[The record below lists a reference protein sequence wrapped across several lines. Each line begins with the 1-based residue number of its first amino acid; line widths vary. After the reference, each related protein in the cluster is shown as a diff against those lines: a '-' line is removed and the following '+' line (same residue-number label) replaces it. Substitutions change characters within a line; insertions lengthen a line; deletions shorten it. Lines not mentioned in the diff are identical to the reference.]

1 MIVFLSSDVCC
12 SKKVVTSATTTPTS
26 EYQSAEVALGHKMF
40 VKYVTVLIVVQINHS
55 YTDRFASP
63 LIVAEAND
71 FVESRIECFRLQEL
85 SVHLELITMSRDSD
99 HGAVVSHTLHAELVL
114 SRSML
119 YVSCITVVLVK
130 KDKLLKERKKPK
142 PPLPRFRDL
151 ALLRGGRGGRGAGL
165 NAMAS
170 ATRKGTA
177 QKA

>member
-1 MIVFLSSDVCC
+1 MIYCDRQN
-12 SKKVVTSATTTPTS
+12 KVNVP
-26 EYQSAEVALGHKMF
+26 
-40 VKYVTVLIVVQINHS
+40 
-55 YTDRFASP
+55 
-63 LIVAEAND
+63 
-71 FVESRIECFRLQEL
+71 VEC
-85 SVHLELITMSRDSD
+85 ITISQDSD
-99 HGAVVSHTLHAELVL
+99 HGAAVSSTLHAELML

-130 KDKLLKERKKPK
+130 KGQAAKRRKKPK

-151 ALLRGGRGGRGAGL
+151 ALLRGGRGAGQ